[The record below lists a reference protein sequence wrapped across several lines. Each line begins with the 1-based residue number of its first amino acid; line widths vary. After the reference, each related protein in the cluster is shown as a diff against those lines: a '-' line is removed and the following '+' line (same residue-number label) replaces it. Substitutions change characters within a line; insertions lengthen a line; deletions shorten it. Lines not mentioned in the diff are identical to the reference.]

1 MNNEFSSLVLLVE
14 ALMNRLHML
23 YVLPV
28 VLFALSCSRSGSQT
42 PTTAAK
48 TLEVSPDIKDKVAKL
63 PETGIDYDRNLLNAD
78 EQQVVAKLIEASRY
92 IDGIFQRQ
100 VSEENPALQKEL
112 TELAKRD
119 PSYHLGLRYFNM
131 MRGRWD
137 RLSDNVPF
145 LSPFGS
151 AGARPTG
158 AGFYPADMTREEFEK
173 WIAAHPAD
181 QEAFQN
187 LYTVIRRSG
196 PGLVA
201 IPYSEAYRDALTPAA
216 DKLREAAAITDNASL
231 KKFLLARADAFLS
244 NNYYDSD
251 VAWVEMDSPVEVVIG
266 PYEVYED
273 EMFNAK
279 AAFEAFITVV
289 DRPESEK
296 LKVYLNHLSDME
308 RNLPIP
314 DAYKNFKRGS
324 GSTIKVV
331 QEIFTAGDA
340 RRGVQTAAFNLPND
354 ERIRQS
360 NGSKNVLL
368 RNVMQAKFRQS
379 GEPIA
384 RRVLDPSQ
392 DSLLSFDAYYN
403 HTLFHELS
411 HSLGPGIIK
420 GPDGKMQENRIYLK
434 AFYSTIEE
442 CKADVVGIWSLLYAI
457 DKKLVT
463 AFDAPKLFVT
473 DAGLLFRSMR
483 FGIGEAHGGGAALEW
498 NWYREKGAI
507 VPSGNG
513 RFKVDYTKFRE
524 AVRMLAEEL
533 LTIEATGDY
542 ARAERLLKKYAVS
555 TPEIEAVIPGLKDIP
570 VDITPVFVGAGE
582 KMP

>member
-1 MNNEFSSLVLLVE
+1 
-14 ALMNRLHML
+14 
-23 YVLPV
+23 
-28 VLFALSCSRSGSQT
+28 
-42 PTTAAK
+42 
-48 TLEVSPDIKDKVAKL
+48 
-63 PETGIDYDRNLLNAD
+63 
-78 EQQVVAKLIEASRY
+78 
-92 IDGIFQRQ
+92 
-100 VSEENPALQKEL
+100 
-112 TELAKRD
+112 
-119 PSYHLGLRYFNM
+119 
-131 MRGRWD
+131 
-137 RLSDNVPF
+137 
-145 LSPFGS
+145 
-151 AGARPTG
+151 
-158 AGFYPADMTREEFEK
+158 MTREEFEK

-216 DKLREAAAITDNASL
+216 DKLREAAAITANASL